1 MISQNNNSQFAIGTD
16 IGGGHISCAALDLDT
31 NKILTE
37 TYLKEKVDCS
47 AESDII
53 IATWVK
59 ALNKTIS
66 MIDPNSLAGI
76 GFAMP
81 GPFDYENGIALFKQ
95 VEKFDHLY
103 GVNVADEIRKKISVD
118 KDISLRFMNDA
129 TCFGVGEA
137 WIGQAKG
144 FRRSVAIT
152 LGTGFGSAFFE
163 DGVPVV
169 RRVDVPEKGCVY
181 HLPYKDSIADDSF
194 STRWYIKRYAQKTGK
209 QANGV
214 KEIYENAEN
223 DPAAK
228 ECFIEF
234 GYNLG
239 EFSAPWLKD
248 FKANVMVIGGNITGA
263 YRIWGKVFEKSL
275 QKQDVD
281 IKVKL
286 SNLMEDAA
294 IVGSARLVENEY
306 WNRVKG
312 LLSEM

>member
-1 MISQNNNSQFAIGTD
+1 MISQNDNSQFAIGTD
-16 IGGGHISCAALDLDT
+16 IGGGHISCATLDLDT
-31 NKILTE
+31 NKILKE
-37 TYLKEKVDCS
+37 TYSKEKVDCS

-53 IATWVK
+53 IASWVK

-66 MIDPNSLAGI
+66 TIDADLLAGI

-81 GPFDYENGIALFKQ
+81 GPFDYKNGIALFEQ

-103 GVNVADEIRKKISVD
+103 GVNVADEVRKNLSVN

-137 WIGQAKG
+137 WIGQAKDYKH
-144 FRRSVAIT
+144 SVAIT

-163 DGVPVV
+163 NGIPIVE
-169 RRVDVPEKGCVY
+169 RADVPEMGCVY
-181 HLPYKDSIADDSF
+181 HLPYKGGIADDNF

-209 QANGV
+209 RVMGV
-214 KEIYENAEN
+214 KEIYENVEN

-234 GYNLG
+234 GNNLA

-248 FKANVMVIGGNITGA
+248 FNADVMVIGGNITGA
-263 YRIWGKVFEKSL
+263 YGIWGRVFEKSL
-275 QKQDVD
+275 QKQDLHTTV
-281 IKVKL
+281 KV

-294 IVGSARLVENEY
+294 IVGSARLVENKY

-312 LLSEM
+312 LLSKM